1 MPPAGVTPPCLPGLS
16 GRGKATFS
24 EVVRWCAKMC
34 RLADA
39 PAPAAAYGV
48 DVASTTIAGR
58 EMYNTPNYAGPPED
72 RQPVS
77 EVDVATLL
85 RRWLGLIIL
94 VPLVMAGIAVA
105 YSFSQPSVYKASAK
119 VLVGQ
124 EQGQRGL
131 PAKPDDLQ
139 LIAESAVEV
148 FTLHPVAAEA
158 ARRLEEPQIKA
169 DAIVENLTAEQSQSG
184 QLIRVTYMDTD
195 PTRAQQIV
203 NTVGAVGAERI
214 STLPISAND
223 TRATVVETATVPT
236 TWEDPDPLRNGL
248 LAAGLGTMFGFSL
261 AFVLESLDHN
271 GRPRRGPSES
281 RSYASQ
287 PNAASP
293 GGSRKRA

>member
-1 MPPAGVTPPCLPGLS
+1 M
-16 GRGKATFS
+16 
-24 EVVRWCAKMC
+24 
-34 RLADA
+34 D
-39 PAPAAAYGV
+39 
-48 DVASTTIAGR
+48 
-58 EMYNTPNYAGPPED
+58 NTPNYAGPPED

-77 EVDVATLL
+77 AGDVARIV
-85 RRWLGLIIL
+85 RRWLWLIVL
-94 VPLVMAGIAVA
+94 VPLVMAGIAIA
-105 YSFSQPSVYKASAK
+105 YSFSQPSVYEASAK

-169 DAIVENLTAEQSQSG
+169 DAIVENLTAEQSESG
-184 QLIRVTYMDTD
+184 QLIQVTYADTD

-203 NTVGAVGAERI
+203 NTVGEVGAERI

-223 TRATVVETATVPT
+223 IRATVVEAATVPT
-236 TWEDPDPLRNGL
+236 TAEEPDPLRNGL
-248 LAAGLGTMFGFSL
+248 LAAGLGTMLGFGL

-271 GRPRRGPSES
+271 GRLRR
-281 RSYASQ
+281 
-287 PNAASP
+287 
-293 GGSRKRA
+293 KTK

>member
-1 MPPAGVTPPCLPGLS
+1 
-16 GRGKATFS
+16 
-24 EVVRWCAKMC
+24 MC
-34 RLADA
+34 RLADV

-158 ARRLEEPQIKA
+158 ARRREAAQINA
-169 DAIVENLTAEQSQSG
+169 DAAGE
-184 QLIRVTYMDTD
+184 
-195 PTRAQQIV
+195 
-203 NTVGAVGAERI
+203 ER
-214 STLPISAND
+214 
-223 TRATVVETATVPT
+223 
-236 TWEDPDPLRNGL
+236 
-248 LAAGLGTMFGFSL
+248 AAGGARRPSADSRVGGG
-261 AFVLESLDHN
+261 VLHSPPRSRGSREATRRTPDQGGRYRGEPDRRAEPKRPGHPRDVGRGRRDG
-271 GRPRRGPSES
+271 GRPD
-281 RSYASQ
+281 
-287 PNAASP
+287 
-293 GGSRKRA
+293 